1 MRRKIVFLP
10 YDFDTALGINNEGA
24 LAFGYNLED
33 TDHTASGAEIFNGQ
47 SSVLWNNLRE
57 AFGDELKAMYK
68 DLRSKGKISY
78 PLVEGMFEEH
88 QSKWPEAIFNEDAW
102 YKYLAPLVE
111 SGDASYLSML
121 QGSKE
126 EQRKWW
132 MYNRFR
138 YIDSKYNAGD
148 ALSDVITI
156 RAYAK
161 SNVTVVPYADIYAS
175 VRYGSYDVQQRATRG
190 QAYTLVCPVDRLNDT
205 EVYIYSASQL
215 ASVGDLSGFKVGYAN
230 FSMAT
235 KLQSLKLGD
244 ADSEYENGNLTE
256 LYLGNNEL
264 LQTIDIRNCPNLTQ
278 PVDIS
283 GCKNIEYV
291 YFDGTAITGLSLPN
305 GGILKVLHVPSTL
318 ANLTILNQP
327 SITDFTL
334 PSASNVTTLRLENVS
349 SAVDEM
355 AILMALPAAARVRLI
370 GFAWQA
376 EDYAQVSAVYDR
388 LDLMRG
394 LDEAG
399 GNVDTAQV
407 MGTVHVPT
415 LTMAQIASLRERHP
429 DITVTYDHVI
439 TYLYYRDY
447 DNTLLYTETITD
459 GGDGAYDGQPT
470 RPAGDGKVYTFEGWN
485 TQQGATE
492 ADANATK
499 AVTAD
504 RTVYAAYSFVGIA
517 HLRYYTYD
525 GATLLQDEEV
535 LDGGDGTYAGTPAR
549 AADAQYTYTFAGWSL
564 TMGGDADVDA
574 TKHVTADR
582 NVYAAYSKTLNT
594 YTVTFVRASGDGGGT
609 LQTLTGVAYGTTPS
623 YTGPTPTTTQG
634 SATDYPF
641 EGWTPAL
648 GPISGNTTYT
658 AKFGSP
664 IEDAEIADDWDTILA
679 NIANGVTASYKVGN
693 YKPLDLGTEGI
704 INMQIVAKDEDTD
717 AEGNTAP
724 VTMIGKELLATK
736 HRFNPSRNGTV
747 EGTGTIGGWE
757 KSEIRTYMKDTIK
770 PLIPANV
777 RGAIKK
783 VTKYTN
789 IYDFH
794 GTAVN
799 NVVTMDDVWIPSY
812 REVSASTDVESVGV
826 VYEALFSNDNSRI
839 KAQVSADTRLSWFL
853 RSAHDNNN
861 SKVVL
866 YNGGLL
872 YTLAKSENGV
882 ALGFCLGPDTIQD
895 TWAEI
900 SASISDG
907 SYSTKYAI
915 GDTKMVDLGTEG
927 KICMQIVAFD
937 ADTDENGNT
946 VPITWVAVQT
956 TAVTHQIN
964 NSGNRGGYPN
974 SLVRQFVNGLV
985 DSMPADLQSMIVPVT
1000 KTSYVSGSDV
1010 TSVETVWL
1018 PSNRELGYN
1027 SVLTEKSG
1035 PVYSGV
1041 YTSNATRIKKC
1052 YGTTRS
1058 PVYPLRASGDGRA
1071 LNFVDTDGTEYTKM
1085 PYNSAP
1091 TVAIGFCTGA
1101 IQS

>member
-10 YDFDTALGINNEGA
+10 YDLDTALGINNEGA

-78 PLVEGMFEEH
+78 PLVEGMFEAH

-305 GGILKVLHVPSTL
+305 GGIVKALHLPATI

-327 SITDFTL
+327 AITEFAL

-349 SAVDEM
+349 NAVDEM

-376 EDYAQVSAVYDR
+376 EDYAQVSAIYDR

-399 GNVDTAQV
+399 GNVDTAQL

-415 LTMAQIASLRERHP
+415 LTGLQLASLRERRS
-429 DITVTYDHVI
+429 DIAVTYDHI
-439 TYLYYRDY
+439 IS
-447 DNTLLYTETITD
+447 TL
-459 GGDGAYDGQPT
+459 
-470 RPAGDGKVYTFEGWN
+470 
-485 TQQGATE
+485 
-492 ADANATK
+492 
-499 AVTAD
+499 
-504 RTVYAAYSFVGIA
+504 S
-517 HLRYYTYD
+517 YYTYD
-525 GATLLQDEEV
+525 GTLITTETIN
-535 LDGGDGTYAGTPAR
+535 DGGDGTYAGTPAR

-564 TMGGDADVDA
+564 TMGGDADANA

-582 NVYAAYSKTLNT
+582 AVYAAYSKTLNT

-634 SATDYPF
+634 DYPF

-648 GPISGNTTYT
+648 GPITGDTTYT

-664 IEDAEIADDWDTILA
+664 VQIVEITDSWDDI
-679 NIANGVTASYKVGN
+679 IAACQNGNYTKYKVGS
-693 YKPLDLGTEGI
+693 YKPLDLGAEGTV
-704 INMQIVAKDEDTD
+704 NMQIVAKDAD
-717 AEGNTAP
+717 ALASGSGTAP
-724 VTMIGKELLATK
+724 LTWISKELLATTRRMNPAIQEVKEDQEHDAWNLSSQTTTESVYYSNQETKTERVLTAEWIITANAADTVTLRYLFSPLSYTGYGLTLTINGEQQEK
-736 HRFNPSRNGTV
+736 HSGGAEKSLTYELNAGETMTIVAVCTTQATNSHFGRVRIQAENCSIEFIPGKTTVPVVVGYV

-757 KSEIRTYMKDTIK
+757 KSEMRDYLKETIK

-777 RGAIKK
+777 RGAIKE
-783 VTKYTN
+783 VTKYSN
-789 IYDFH
+789 IYD
-794 GTAVN
+794 TSSSVVK
-799 NVVTMDDVWIPSY
+799 NVATTDDVWIPGGRELINNTSY
-812 REVSASTDVESVGV
+812 ETMGANYSL
-826 VYEALFSNDNSRI
+826 LFADDNSRK
-839 KAQVSADTRLSWFL
+839 KALVGTDADALWWTRTASTRNYF
-853 RSAHDNNN
+853 RCVQTSGKISTDYA
-861 SKVVL
+861 
-866 YNGGLL
+866 YNPC
-872 YTLAKSENGV
+872 GV
-882 ALGFCLGPDTIQD
+882 ALGFCT
-895 TWAEI
+895 
-900 SASISDG
+900 
-907 SYSTKYAI
+907 
-915 GDTKMVDLGTEG
+915 
-927 KICMQIVAFD
+927 
-937 ADTDENGNT
+937 
-946 VPITWVAVQT
+946 
-956 TAVTHQIN
+956 
-964 NSGNRGGYPN
+964 
-974 SLVRQFVNGLV
+974 
-985 DSMPADLQSMIVPVT
+985 
-1000 KTSYVSGSDV
+1000 
-1010 TSVETVWL
+1010 
-1018 PSNRELGYN
+1018 
-1027 SVLTEKSG
+1027 
-1035 PVYSGV
+1035 
-1041 YTSNATRIKKC
+1041 
-1052 YGTTRS
+1052 
-1058 PVYPLRASGDGRA
+1058 
-1071 LNFVDTDGTEYTKM
+1071 
-1085 PYNSAP
+1085 
-1091 TVAIGFCTGA
+1091 
-1101 IQS
+1101 

>member
-1 MRRKIVFLP
+1 MKRKIVFLP
-10 YDFDTALGINNEGA
+10 YDLDTALGINNEGA
-24 LAFGYNLED
+24 LVFGYNLED

-78 PLVEGMFEEH
+78 PLVEGMFEAH

-132 MYNRFR
+132 LYNRFR

-305 GGILKVLHVPSTL
+305 GGIVKALHLPATI

-327 SITDFTL
+327 AITDFAL

-349 SAVDEM
+349 GAVDEM

-376 EDYAQVSAVYDR
+376 EDYAQVSAIYDR

-399 GNVDTAQV
+399 GNVDTAQL

-415 LTMAQIASLRERHP
+415 LTGLQLASLRERRS
-429 DITVTYDHVI
+429 DIAVTYDHI
-439 TYLYYRDY
+439 TS
-447 DNTLLYTETITD
+447 TL
-459 GGDGAYDGQPT
+459 
-470 RPAGDGKVYTFEGWN
+470 
-485 TQQGATE
+485 
-492 ADANATK
+492 
-499 AVTAD
+499 
-504 RTVYAAYSFVGIA
+504 S
-517 HLRYYTYD
+517 YYTYD
-525 GATLLQDEEV
+525 GTLITTETIN
-535 LDGGDGTYAGTPAR
+535 DGGDGTYAGTPAR

-564 TMGGDADVDA
+564 TMGGDADANA
-574 TKHVTADR
+574 TKNVTADR
-582 NVYAAYSKTLNT
+582 NVYAAYTKTLNT

-634 SATDYPF
+634 DYPF
-641 EGWTPAL
+641 EGWNPAL
-648 GPISGNTTYT
+648 GPINGNTTYT

-664 IEDAEIADDWDTILA
+664 VEIAEITDSWDDI
-679 NIANGVTASYKVGN
+679 IAACQNGSYATKYKVGN
-693 YKPLDLGTEGI
+693 YKQLDLGGSYRSLT
-704 INMQIVAKDEDTD
+704 MQIVGMNDHELGDGSGMAPLTWFSKELLYESYKYNPGGRETVYAYEDADSWAQEGDVWRSQNRFTDTD
-717 AEGNTAP
+717 AEATWTITAKEAGTLTLKCRTNFRYSSYGGMWTTVNGETWTSGYYSEDYSTKTYEVNAGDIITLYAK
-724 VTMIGKELLATK
+724 VTPKTTNIDLWGEIAIECTGQLEISVQTETVQKGAFDHYK
-736 HRFNPSRNGTV
+736 NGTGAV
-747 EGTGTIGGWE
+747 GGWKE
-757 KSEIRTYMKDTIK
+757 SDIRKHVNSDVLAAIPTIVQNGIRSVK
-770 PLIPANV
+770 L
-777 RGAIKK
+777 
-783 VTKYTN
+783 YS
-789 IYDFH
+789 
-794 GTAVN
+794 TAVDEN
-799 NVVTMDDVWIPSY
+799 DTLITDDETTDKVWLLSR
-812 REVSASTDVESVGV
+812 REITGRSGANYGTKGPEYSKHFFTSDEDRRKSFFNSTKI
-826 VYEALFSNDNSRI
+826 YMWR
-839 KAQVSADTRLSWFL
+839 L
-853 RSAHDNNN
+853 RSSTN
-861 SKVVL
+861 SGYAEGVD
-866 YNGGLL
+866 YNGNPGA
-872 YTLAKSENGV
+872 YSSNYY
-882 ALGFCLGPDTIQD
+882 ALGFCT
-895 TWAEI
+895 
-900 SASISDG
+900 
-907 SYSTKYAI
+907 
-915 GDTKMVDLGTEG
+915 
-927 KICMQIVAFD
+927 
-937 ADTDENGNT
+937 
-946 VPITWVAVQT
+946 
-956 TAVTHQIN
+956 
-964 NSGNRGGYPN
+964 
-974 SLVRQFVNGLV
+974 
-985 DSMPADLQSMIVPVT
+985 
-1000 KTSYVSGSDV
+1000 
-1010 TSVETVWL
+1010 
-1018 PSNRELGYN
+1018 
-1027 SVLTEKSG
+1027 
-1035 PVYSGV
+1035 
-1041 YTSNATRIKKC
+1041 
-1052 YGTTRS
+1052 
-1058 PVYPLRASGDGRA
+1058 
-1071 LNFVDTDGTEYTKM
+1071 
-1085 PYNSAP
+1085 
-1091 TVAIGFCTGA
+1091 
-1101 IQS
+1101 